1 MEVYANNRDTEQD
14 TKWKNH
20 NEINNTH
27 FETQKRF
34 NLSYGRKDVLDPLE
48 KNIIHAI
55 PNGFIIL
62 I

>member
-27 FETQKRF
+27 FETQTF
-34 NLSYGRKDVLDPLE
+34 QPVLYGGRKRRT
-48 KNIIHAI
+48 
-55 PNGFIIL
+55 
-62 I
+62 

>member
-27 FETQKRF
+27 HLETQKRF

-55 PNGFIIL
+55 PNMDSLF
-62 I
+62 

>member
-27 FETQKRF
+27 FETQMFQPVPKWKKKM
-34 NLSYGRKDVLDPLE
+34 Y
-48 KNIIHAI
+48 
-55 PNGFIIL
+55 L
-62 I
+62 IN